1 MIILLL
7 VSVSFVVALIAIFD
21 PEEMSKRDT
30 SNNREMKLSLVQ
42 EKKDAHKERVLTVQ
56 ENKDVYKGR
65 VFTVDELELLGDDAG
80 ELILEMA
87 RGGHFLS
94 IDDLIKLRI
103 TDVHYTAKYEGWQ
116 TLQLM
121 ASKGC
126 EFTTDQIIQFGFF
139 PYWDSERDLPLSI
152 WMVKSGHYFNID
164 EIIRLGNP
172 NDRWGATLAHWQA
185 RYGYQFE
192 IDDLIRLGDCRIHFK
207 DDDVVWTDY
216 SSGNMYWTIAD
227 ISVDEQYDRKT
238 ELLHNGATV
247 AQIMAREGYK
257 FTDEEIERLGNP
269 RDAAG
274 LSLKDWMERAAAKAE
289 NRNS

>member
-7 VSVSFVVALIAIFD
+7 VSVSLVVALIAIFD
-21 PEEMSKRDT
+21 PEEMSEQGNSK
-30 SNNREMKLSLVQ
+30 NREKKLNLVQ
-42 EKKDAHKERVLTVQ
+42 EAI
-56 ENKDVYKGR
+56 NDVYQGR
-65 VFTVDELELLGDDAG
+65 VFTVDELELYREYAG
-80 ELILEMA
+80 EIILTMA

-103 TDVHYTAKYEGWQ
+103 TDVNNKDRYEGWD

-126 EFTTDQIIQFGFF
+126 KFTTDQIIQFGFF
-139 PYWDSERDLPLSI
+139 PYWESERDLPLSI
-152 WMVKSGHYFNID
+152 WMVKSGHFYSID

-172 NDRWGATLAHWQA
+172 YDRWGATLAHWQA

-192 IDDLIRLGDCRIHFK
+192 IDDLIRLGNCRIHFK

-216 SSGNMYWTIAD
+216 SSGNMYWTISD

-238 ELLHNGATV
+238 ELLHNGATI
-247 AQIMAREGYK
+247 AHIMAREGYR
-257 FTDEEIERLGNP
+257 FIDEDIQRLGDP

-274 LSLKDWMERAAAKAE
+274 LSLKDWMERAAAKTE
-289 NRNS
+289 TRNS